1 MKKGLFVCS
10 ICLLSTFLLAGC
22 TQSNAAA
29 ASIPENNA
37 AAYTESDSTLQ
48 QQDLGAAVDLV
59 GKADADAMDLFGGG
73 EENRTEGQGT
83 FIGRIYQTELYGEP
97 VTIYTACGEDR
108 AVDAVSVWVTDGTQT
123 VADEQVQA
131 WQEHVS
137 AFTGVE
143 MQEMDASEESDMQSW
158 RWWTDD
164 MVYTLRLLD
173 NTLTLDINPAVGELN

>member
-1 MKKGLFVCS
+1 M
-10 ICLLSTFLLAGC
+10 
-22 TQSNAAA
+22 
-29 ASIPENNA
+29 
-37 AAYTESDSTLQ
+37 
-48 QQDLGAAVDLV
+48 
-59 GKADADAMDLFGGG
+59 
-73 EENRTEGQGT
+73 
-83 FIGRIYQTELYGEP
+83 
-97 VTIYTACGEDR
+97 
-108 AVDAVSVWVTDGTQT
+108 
-123 VADEQVQA
+123 QA